1 MTDLIPTVQPAEHC
15 GELAPMFGLIGQPGG
30 GTECVLR
37 PGHSGSHADEHGMR
51 WRLTT
56 PAPVPVA
63 DATPSSSEEALRCVC
78 GEPSAAG
85 TVHRT
90 DGPCYQAESTDAAA
104 DARRAQYANAIA
116 RVDAGKWGTEVPLK
130 DHPMW
135 VCYLAYAD
143 AVLNVRDAEL
153 EQLRREHAA
162 LKRAHVALAEQAG
175 RDQAAIARV
184 HAYLIR
190 LCDEPHP
197 SHDHLCPDDVRRTIL
212 NALDQP
218 QEEA

>member
-15 GELAPMFGLIGQPGG
+15 GELAPTFGLIGQPDG

-56 PAPVPVA
+56 PVPVA
-63 DATPSSSEEALRCVC
+63 DATPSSSEEGLRCVC

-90 DGPCYQAESTDAAA
+90 DGPCYQAEATDAAA
-104 DARRAQYANAIA
+104 DARRAQYASAIA

-135 VCYLAYAD
+135 ACYLAYAD
-143 AVLNVRDAEL
+143 AVSAVADAE
-153 EQLRREHAA
+153 HMA
-162 LKRAHVALAEQAG
+162 LKRAHIALAEQAG
-175 RDQAAIARV
+175 KDQAALARAESLRDKWL
-184 HAYLIR
+184 AY
-190 LCDEPHP
+190 PV
-197 SHDHLCPDDVRRTIL
+197 DDVHYSAGLMLGRHLATPP
-212 NALDQP
+212 ASP
-218 QEEA
+218 AV